1 MRSRRIAVSLTVL
14 LLALACGAWAYGP
27 FEPDPEFDPGLVDLP
42 ALLNPATD
50 VLVEDAAFA
59 PQDGWRAVTSEW
71 LRTGCTGG
79 SALLMGG
86 PGESVAQVTVHAEGR
101 YRVWVRSHGGG
112 DRSFRVWVCDEQA
125 EASFGD
131 AGMSWRP
138 GGEFDLTAGPLTVRI
153 GDAQSNPYFDCLLL
167 TSDLDLD
174 PATLHAPLAFGG
186 DERWHTAGD
195 RVVFS
200 AGLSAGQIVRW
211 QWEFGDGD
219 TAEGERVAH
228 TYAGPGDYHFML
240 TVTDRR
246 GATSSRTETV
256 HILPKTWRTV
266 ARVPIRRAAAPRF
279 GDLNGD
285 GEIDFLQG
293 DPYRWVDAYLA
304 DGTLLWSYDS
314 PPEFPTP
321 VQRREHPMVIWDFDG
336 DGAAEVAMW
345 RLIGGSEWLCLCD
358 AMTGEVQ
365 RKVPWPLEDSYIN
378 GRLAVG
384 NLTGDPTRATILMLS
399 GQWVTGLLQQA
410 DAYDAELNHLWSYAR
425 DGGDTLGHFIY
436 SADVEGD
443 AREEVFVSPAM
454 IRPDGSVGWFRED
467 LVRDHADSI
476 RLGDINED
484 GRVEV
489 VYAYSGSGVFVLDA
503 ATGQTLWHE
512 QTNHAQQLEIADV
525 RPDVPGTEVII
536 GDRFYLPT
544 LRARLLIYDCRGT
557 LLTAFP
563 ETAVTGNANLGVLEW
578 DGQPGME
585 IAWSNLVLDGRA
597 NVLAAL
603 PSVLHHAFDFAEDGR
618 EEFVRNVQDADGA
631 LYLYAWGDAGGVE
644 LPRRTDYES
653 LRKIANHTHY

>member
-1 MRSRRIAVSLTVL
+1 MRTTAIIAA
-14 LLALACGAWAYGP
+14 LLALSCGTWAAGP
-27 FEPDPEFDPGLVDLP
+27 FEPDPEFDPGAVDLP
-42 ALLNPATD
+42 ALLDPATD
-50 VLVEDAAFA
+50 LLVEDAAFA
-59 PQDGWRAVTSEW
+59 PREGWSTVTSEW
-71 LRTGCTGG
+71 LRVGCTAG
-79 SALLMGG
+79 SALLMAG
-86 PGESVAQVTVHAEGR
+86 PGESQAQVMVPAAGR
-101 YRVWVRSHGGG
+101 YRLWVRSHGAAA
-112 DRSFRVWVCDEQA
+112 RSFRVWVGEAQS

-131 AGMSWRP
+131 GTMSWRE
-138 GGEFDLTAGPLTVRI
+138 GGEFHLAAGPLTVRI
-153 GDAQSNPYFDCLLL
+153 GGAQGNPYFDCLLL

-174 PATLHAPLAFGG
+174 PATLRPPLAFGG

-200 AGLSAGQIVRW
+200 GGLSAGQIASW
-211 QWEFGDGD
+211 HWDFGDGT
-219 TAEGERVAH
+219 TADGERVAH
-228 TYAGPGDYHFML
+228 TYPGPGDYRFTL

-246 GATSSRTETV
+246 GATHARTETV
-256 HILPKTWRTV
+256 HILPRTWRVV
-266 ARVPIRRAAAPRF
+266 ARVPIRRSGGPRF

-293 DPYRWVDAYLA
+293 DPYRWVDAYLH

-336 DGAAEVAMW
+336 DGAVEVAMW
-345 RLIGGSEWLCLCD
+345 RLIDGREWLCLCD

-365 RKVPWPLEDSYIN
+365 RKVPWPLDDSYIN

-384 NLTGDPTRATILMLS
+384 NLTGDPARATILMLS
-399 GQWVTGLLQQA
+399 GQYVTGKRQQA

-425 DGGDTLGHFIY
+425 DGGDTLGHFVY

-454 IRPDGSVGWFRED
+454 IRPDGSVGWFRDD
-467 LVRDHADSI
+467 LARDHADSI

-503 ATGQTLWHE
+503 ATGETLWHQ

-525 RPDVPGTEVII
+525 RPDVPGIEVVI

-557 LLTAFP
+557 LLAAVP
-563 ETAVTGNANLGVLEW
+563 ETAITGNPNLGVLEW
-578 DGQPGME
+578 DGRPGME
-585 IAWSNLVLDGRA
+585 IAWSNLVLDGRGT
-597 NVLAAL
+597 VLAAL
-603 PSVLHHAFDFAEDGR
+603 PSTLHHAFDFAGDGR
-618 EEFVRNVQDADGA
+618 EEFVRNVRDADGG
-631 LYLYAWGDAGGVE
+631 LYLYAWGHAGDSD
-644 LPRRTDYES
+644 LPRRTDYEYR
-653 LRKIANHTHY
+653 RKIANHTHY